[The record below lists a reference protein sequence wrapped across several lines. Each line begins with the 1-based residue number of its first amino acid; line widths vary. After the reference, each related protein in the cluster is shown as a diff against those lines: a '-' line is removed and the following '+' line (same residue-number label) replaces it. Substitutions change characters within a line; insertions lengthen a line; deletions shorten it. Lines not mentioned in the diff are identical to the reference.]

1 MIARLSADLYRLVGA
16 ISARTRTIAAAVGL
30 GQAGPTT
37 DASESIR
44 RHILVGSILVGV
56 LVIGL
61 GGWATTAQI
70 SGALIAQ
77 GSIVVDTNVKKVQH
91 PTGGV
96 VGELFVRDGDHVKA
110 GDVLLRLDETVTRAN
125 LAIVNKGLIELYAR
139 KARLAAERDGADAMA
154 VPPEL
159 TNRQNEPDVK
169 EALASERKLFDLRH
183 QTLAKSNSCRSALP
197 NCSSRSLAS
206 LRNRPPRTKG
216 SR

>member
-77 GSIVVDTNVKKVQH
+77 G
-91 PTGGV
+91 P
-96 VGELFVRDGDHVKA
+96 
-110 GDVLLRLDETVTRAN
+110 
-125 LAIVNKGLIELYAR
+125 
-139 KARLAAERDGADAMA
+139 M
-154 VPPEL
+154 
-159 TNRQNEPDVK
+159 
-169 EALASERKLFDLRH
+169 
-183 QTLAKSNSCRSALP
+183 
-197 NCSSRSLAS
+197 
-206 LRNRPPRTKG
+206 
-216 SR
+216 

>member
-1 MIARLSADLYRLVGA
+1 MIAKLSADLYRLVGA
-16 ISARTRTIAAAVGL
+16 ITARARTIAAALPWGL
-30 GQAGPTT
+30 GQAGPTNS
-37 DASESIR
+37 ASESIR
-44 RHILVGSILVGV
+44 RHILAGFILVGA

-61 GGWATTAQI
+61 GGWASTAQI

-110 GDVLLRLDETVTRAN
+110 GDILLRLDETVTRAN
-125 LAIVNKGLIELYAR
+125 LSIVNKGLIELYAR

-159 TNRQNEPDVK
+159 AGRLNEADVK
-169 EALASERKLFDLRH
+169 DALGSERKLFELRR
-183 QTLAKSNSCRSALP
+183 QDRLAVC
-197 NCSSRSLAS
+197 
-206 LRNRPPRTKG
+206 
-216 SR
+216 